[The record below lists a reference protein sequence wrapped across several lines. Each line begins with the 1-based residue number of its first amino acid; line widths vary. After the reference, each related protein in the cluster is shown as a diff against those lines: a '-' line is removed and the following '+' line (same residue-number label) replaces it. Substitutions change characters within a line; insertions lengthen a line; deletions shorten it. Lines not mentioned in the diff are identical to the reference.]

1 LICSGTNLLN
11 ACSNETPLIDLPQ
24 HVPSPLSG
32 GSKEGP
38 G

>member
-1 LICSGTNLLN
+1 MV
-11 ACSNETPLIDLPQ
+11 NETPLIDLPQ